1 MRSKEISMSTREEYI
16 RKMQAKLE
24 EWNADIDSMT
34 ARASEVTED
43 VRREYN
49 DQIAV
54 LKAKQAAAQQKI
66 EELQKEGGSAWED
79 LKAGI
84 DLAWTA
90 IGESIDS
97 ARSRFK

>member
-1 MRSKEISMSTREEYI
+1 MNRDEYV

-24 EWNADIDSMT
+24 EWNADIDRLS
-34 ARASEVTED
+34 AKASEVSGD
-43 VRREYN
+43 LQSEYN
-49 DQIAV
+49 EQIAA
-54 LKAKQAAAQQKI
+54 LKAKQAAARDKI
-66 EELQKEGGSAWED
+66 EEMQKSGESAWQD

-97 ARSRFK
+97 AKSRFK

>member
-1 MRSKEISMSTREEYI
+1 MSSRDEYV

-24 EWNADIDSMT
+24 ELNADIDKLAAKAGQVS
-34 ARASEVTED
+34 ANLRS
-43 VRREYN
+43 EYN
-49 DQIAV
+49 EEMAA
-54 LKAKQAAAQQKI
+54 LKVKQAAARQKL
-66 EELQKEGGSAWED
+66 EAMQKSGESAWQD

-97 ARSRFK
+97 AKSRFK